1 MHDELVPA
9 VASADEWL
17 YEITAEARKSGARV
31 FSVSVPLNHA
41 VTPGMVAEPLL
52 SAAIEGVEGQ
62 GWQLESV
69 TSYGGALPTYT
80 TPPYGNTAQFWALL
94 VFRTTYKG
102 IV

>member
-1 MHDELVPA
+1 MNDELIPA

-52 SAAIEGVEGQ
+52 SAAIEGVEAQ

-69 TSYGGALPTYT
+69 TSYGGALPTYS
-80 TPPYGNTAQFWALL
+80 TPPYENTAKFWALL

>member
-1 MHDELVPA
+1 MSQDITPA
-9 VASADEWL
+9 RASTDEWL

-41 VTPGMVAEPLL
+41 TTPGLVSEPLL
-52 SAAIEGVEGQ
+52 AAAIEGVEAQ

-80 TPPYGNTAQFWALL
+80 TPPHENTAQFWALL